1 MQKGTSLMRNNLLKY
16 TGAMLLLLACCL
28 TSCIK
33 EDYAVA
39 DKASV
44 TLTFTTRA
52 NGTTDSNLEA
62 GEGMKHL
69 RVLVVDQATSE
80 IRFNYEREFQANEIS
95 ATVTFGDLYA
105 GHTYDFYAIANEE
118 SFGGDFS
125 GTPDLKQLYATL
137 LSQEAGTL
145 INVSDG
151 KYLPAAAKRSL
162 TIAGNENQQLE
173 IEMQRVV
180 AKARVNF
187 INQTGAEQQITDIR
201 LVKVG
206 AANTYLFPTS
216 YDMNYT
222 PDDAGSVDLDLGNV
236 TVYAP
241 MNETASTALGYFY
254 ESKAPEGGYVLEAI
268 WNGKKKTFPLNDMET
283 EEGSDL
289 SQILRNAFIN
299 INIILKQNDWKL
311 EYEVLDWE
319 DAPEINIDFTDVLS
333 YMSEG
338 WTEGTYYGLGVAGN
352 ENTVWMNPNHAA
364 ELKFVINAPNGTL
377 WRAYLEGDVNA
388 FQFVTPTSGPAYT
401 DGKPVTQTIRIKV
414 TDPTSDERHEAVLRV
429 FADIAG
435 KTYELDLTDPDQ
447 TIQPGSTDEI
457 NRFTLLQSR

>member
-125 GTPDLKQLYATL
+125 GTPDLKQLYETL
-137 LSQEAGTL
+137 LNQEAGTL
-145 INVSDG
+145 IDASAG
-151 KYLPAAAKRSL
+151 KHLPAAAKRSL
-162 TIAGNENQQLE
+162 TITGNENQQLE

-201 LVKVG
+201 LVEVG
-206 AANTYLFPTS
+206 AANTYLFPRS
-216 YDMNYT
+216 YDMDYT
-222 PDDAGSVDLDLGNV
+222 PNDAGSVDLALGDV
-236 TVYAP
+236 TVSAS
-241 MNETASTALGYFY
+241 MDETASTALGYFY
-254 ESKAPEGGYVLEAI
+254 ESKAPEGGYVLEAT

-299 INIILKQNDWKL
+299 ITLTLKQNDWKL
-311 EYEVLDWE
+311 EYEVLEWE
-319 DAPEINIDFTDVLS
+319 DAPINIDFKDVLS

-338 WTEGTYYGLGVAGN
+338 WTEGTYYQLGVAGD
-352 ENTVWMNPNHAA
+352 ENTVWMNPIRTA
-364 ELKFVINAPNGTL
+364 ELKFVINAPSGTL

-388 FQFVTPTSGPAYT
+388 FRFVTPTSGPAYAE
-401 DGKPVTQTIRIKV
+401 GKPVTQTLQIEV
-414 TDPTSDERHEAVLRV
+414 TDPASDEHHEAVLRV

>member
-105 GHTYDFYAIANEE
+105 GHTYDFYAIANEK
-118 SFGGDFS
+118 SFDGDFS
-125 GTPDLKQLYATL
+125 GTPDLKQLYETL
-137 LSQEAGTL
+137 LRQEAGTL
-145 INVSDG
+145 IDASAG
-151 KYLPAAAKRSL
+151 KHLPAAAKRSL
-162 TIAGNENQQLE
+162 TITGNENQQLE

-206 AANTYLFPTS
+206 AANTYLFPKNYEMT
-216 YDMNYT
+216 YT
-222 PDDAGSVDLDLGNV
+222 PGDAGSVDLDLGDV
-236 TVYAP
+236 TVSAH
-241 MNETASTALGYFY
+241 MDETASTALGYFY
-254 ESKAPEGGYVLEAI
+254 ESKAPEDGYVLEAT
-268 WNGKKKTFPLNDMET
+268 WNGNKKTFSLNDMET

-311 EYEVLDWE
+311 EYEVLEWD
-319 DAPEINIDFTDVLS
+319 DAPEINIDFKDVLS

-338 WTEGTYYGLGVAGN
+338 WTDGTYYGLGVAGD
-352 ENTVWMNPNHAA
+352 ENTVWMNPNQAA
-364 ELKFVINAPNGTL
+364 ELKFVINAPSGTL

-401 DGKPVTQTIRIKV
+401 DGKPVTQTLRIKV
-414 TDPTSDERHEAVLRV
+414 TDPASDERHEAVLRV

-435 KTYELDLTDPDQ
+435 KTYELDLTDPNQ

>member
-118 SFGGDFS
+118 SFDGDFS
-125 GTPDLKQLYATL
+125 GTPDLKQLYETL
-137 LSQEAGTL
+137 LNQEAGTL
-145 INVSDG
+145 IDASAG
-151 KYLPAAAKRSL
+151 KHLPAAAKRSL
-162 TIAGNENQQLE
+162 KITGNENQQLE

-187 INQTGAEQQITDIR
+187 INQTGAEQQITGIR

-206 AANTYLFPTS
+206 AANTYLFPRS
-216 YDMNYT
+216 YDMDYT
-222 PDDAGSVDLDLGNV
+222 PNDAGSVDLALGDV
-236 TVYAP
+236 TVSAP
-241 MNETASTALGYFY
+241 MDKTASTALGYFY
-254 ESKAPEGGYVLEAI
+254 ESKAPEGGYVLEAT

-311 EYEVLDWE
+311 EYEVLEWE
-319 DAPEINIDFTDVLS
+319 DAPINIDFKDVLS

-338 WTEGTYYGLGVAGN
+338 WTEGTYYQLGVAGD
-352 ENTVWMNPNHAA
+352 ENTVWMNSTRTA

-388 FQFVTPTSGPAYT
+388 FRFVTPTSGPAYA
-401 DGKPVTQTIRIKV
+401 DGKPVTQTLQIEV
-414 TDPTSDERHEAVLRV
+414 TDPASDERHEAVLRV

-435 KTYELDLTDPDQ
+435 KTYELDLTDPDK

>member
-1 MQKGTSLMRNNLLKY
+1 MRNNLLKY

-52 NGTTDSNLEA
+52 NGTTDSSLEA

-80 IRFNYEREFQANEIS
+80 IRFNYEREFQENELS

-118 SFGGDFS
+118 SFDGDFS
-125 GTPDLKQLYATL
+125 GTPDLKQLYETL
-137 LSQEAGTL
+137 LNQKAGTL
-145 INVSDG
+145 INASDG
-151 KYLPAAAKRSL
+151 KHLPAAAMRSL
-162 TIAGNENQQLE
+162 KITGNGNQRLE

-187 INQTGAEQQITDIR
+187 INQTGTAQQITGIR

-206 AANTYLFPTS
+206 AANTSLFPTS

-222 PDDAGSVDLDLGNV
+222 PNDNGSVDLDLGDV
-236 TVYAP
+236 TVSAS
-241 MNETASTALGYFY
+241 MDETASTALGYFY
-254 ESKAPEGGYVLEAI
+254 ESTAPEGGYALQAT
-268 WNGKKKTFPLNDMET
+268 WNGEQKTFPLT
-283 EEGSDL
+283 EMGGGNGL

-299 INIILKQNDWKL
+299 ITLTLKQNDWKL
-311 EYEVLDWE
+311 EYEVLEWE
-319 DAPEINIDFTDVLS
+319 DAPINIDFKDVLS

-338 WTEGTYYGLGVAGN
+338 WTEETYYQLGVAGD
-352 ENTVWMNPNHAA
+352 ENTVWMNPIRTA
-364 ELKFVINAPNGTL
+364 ELKFVINAPSGTL

-388 FQFVTPTSGPAYT
+388 FRFVTPTSGPAYAE
-401 DGKPVTQTIRIKV
+401 GKPVTQTLQIEV
-414 TDPTSDERHEAVLRV
+414 TDPASDERHEAVLRV

-435 KTYELDLTDPDQ
+435 KTYELDLTDPNQ

>member
-1 MQKGTSLMRNNLLKY
+1 MRNNLLKY

-118 SFGGDFS
+118 SFDGDFS
-125 GTPDLKQLYATL
+125 GTPDLKQLYETL
-137 LSQEAGTL
+137 LNQEAGTL
-145 INVSDG
+145 IDASAG
-151 KYLPAAAKRSL
+151 KHLPAAAKRSL
-162 TIAGNENQQLE
+162 KITGNENQQLE

-201 LVKVG
+201 LVEVG
-206 AANTYLFPTS
+206 AANTYLFPRS
-216 YDMNYT
+216 YDMDYT
-222 PDDAGSVDLDLGNV
+222 PNDAGSVDLALGDV
-236 TVYAP
+236 TVSAS
-241 MNETASTALGYFY
+241 MDETASTALGYFY
-254 ESKAPEGGYVLEAI
+254 ESKAPEGGYVLEAT

-299 INIILKQNDWKL
+299 ITLTLKQNDWKL
-311 EYEVLDWE
+311 EYEVLEWE
-319 DAPEINIDFTDVLS
+319 DAPINIDFKDVLS

-338 WTEGTYYGLGVAGN
+338 WTEGTYYQLGVAGD
-352 ENTVWMNPNHAA
+352 ENTVWMNSTRTA

-388 FQFVTPTSGPAYT
+388 FRFVTPTSGPAYA
-401 DGKPVTQTIRIKV
+401 DGKPVTQTLQIEV
-414 TDPTSDERHEAVLRV
+414 TDPASDERHEAVLRV

-435 KTYELDLTDPDQ
+435 KTYELDLTDPDK

>member
-80 IRFNYEREFQANEIS
+80 IRFNYEREFQQNEIS

-125 GTPDLKQLYATL
+125 GTPDLEQLEATL
-137 LSQEAGTL
+137 LDEVPGTL
-145 INVSDG
+145 IDASAG
-151 KYLPAAAKRSL
+151 KHLPAAAKRSL

-187 INQTGAEQQITDIR
+187 INQTGAKQQITDIR

-206 AANTYLFPTS
+206 ATNTNLFPTS

-222 PDDAGSVDLDLGNV
+222 PNDAGSVDLALGDV
-236 TVYAP
+236 TVSAP
-241 MNETASTALGYFY
+241 MDATASTALGYFY
-254 ESKAPEGGYVLEAI
+254 ESVAPEGGYELQAT
-268 WNGKKKTFPLNDMET
+268 WNGEQKTFPLT
-283 EEGSDL
+283 EMGGGNGL

-299 INIILKQNDWKL
+299 ITLTLKQNDWKL
-311 EYEVLDWE
+311 EYEVIEWD
-319 DAPEINIDFTDVLS
+319 DAPINIDFKDVLS

-338 WTEGTYYGLGVAGN
+338 WTEETYYQLGVAGD
-352 ENTVWMNPNHAA
+352 ENTVWMNPIRTA
-364 ELKFVINAPNGTL
+364 ELKFVINAPSGTL

-388 FQFVTPTSGPAYT
+388 FRFVTPTSGPAYAE
-401 DGKPVTQTIRIKV
+401 GKPVTQTLQIEV
-414 TDPTSDERHEAVLRV
+414 TDPASDERHEAVLRV

-435 KTYELDLTDPDQ
+435 KTYELDLTDPRQ

>member
-125 GTPDLKQLYATL
+125 GTPDLEELEATL
-137 LSQEAGTL
+137 LRQEAGTL
-145 INVSDG
+145 IDASAG
-151 KYLPAAAKRSL
+151 KHLPAAAKRSL
-162 TIAGNENQQLE
+162 TITGNENQQLE

-201 LVKVG
+201 LVEVG
-206 AANTYLFPTS
+206 ATNTSLFPKNYEMT
-216 YDMNYT
+216 YT
-222 PDDAGSVDLDLGNV
+222 PGDAGSVDLDLGDV
-236 TVYAP
+236 TVSAP
-241 MNETASTALGYFY
+241 MDATASTALGYFY
-254 ESKAPEGGYVLEAI
+254 ESTAPEGGYVLEAT
-268 WNGKKKTFPLNDMET
+268 WNGKKKTFPLT
-283 EEGSDL
+283 EMGGGNGL

-299 INIILKQNDWKL
+299 ITLTLKQNDWKL
-311 EYEVLDWE
+311 EYEVIEWD
-319 DAPEINIDFTDVLS
+319 DAPINIDFKDVLS

-338 WTEGTYYGLGVAGN
+338 WTEGTYYQLGVAGD
-352 ENTVWMNPNHAA
+352 ENTVWMNPIRTA
-364 ELKFVINAPNGTL
+364 ELKFVINAPSGTL

-388 FQFVTPTSGPAYT
+388 FRFVTPTSGPAYAE
-401 DGKPVTQTIRIKV
+401 GKPVTQTLQIEV
-414 TDPTSDERHEAVLRV
+414 TDPASDERHEAVLRV

-435 KTYELDLTDPDQ
+435 KTYELDLTDPNQ

>member
-125 GTPDLKQLYATL
+125 GTPDLEELEATL
-137 LSQEAGTL
+137 LRQEAGKL
-145 INVSDG
+145 INASAG
-151 KYLPAAAKRSL
+151 KHLPAAAKRSL
-162 TIAGNENQQLE
+162 KITGNGNQQLE

-187 INQTGAEQQITDIR
+187 INQTGAVQQITGIR

-206 AANTYLFPTS
+206 AANTSLFPKNYEMT
-216 YDMNYT
+216 YT
-222 PDDAGSVDLDLGNV
+222 PGDAGSVDLDLGDV
-236 TVYAP
+236 TVSAS
-241 MNETASTALGYFY
+241 MDETASTALGYFY
-254 ESKAPEGGYVLEAI
+254 ESKAPEGGYVLEAT
-268 WNGKKKTFPLNDMET
+268 WNGNKKTFPLT
-283 EEGSDL
+283 EMGGGNGL

-299 INIILKQNDWKL
+299 ITLTLKQNDWKL
-311 EYEVLDWE
+311 EYEVLEWE
-319 DAPEINIDFTDVLS
+319 DAPINIDFKDVLS

-338 WTEGTYYGLGVAGN
+338 WTKGTYYQLVVAGD
-352 ENTVWMNPNHAA
+352 ENTVWMNPIRTA
-364 ELKFVINAPNGTL
+364 ELKFVINAPSGTL

-388 FQFVTPTSGPAYT
+388 FRFVTPTSGPAYAE
-401 DGKPVTQTIRIKV
+401 GKPVTQTLQIEV
-414 TDPTSDERHEAVLRV
+414 TDPASDERHEAVLRV

-435 KTYELDLTDPDQ
+435 KTYELDLTDPNQ

>member
-52 NGTTDSNLEA
+52 NGTTDSSLEA

-80 IRFNYEREFQANEIS
+80 IRFNYEREFQENELS

-118 SFGGDFS
+118 SFDGDFS
-125 GTPDLKQLYATL
+125 GTPDLKQLYETL
-137 LSQEAGTL
+137 LNQKAGTL
-145 INVSDG
+145 INASDG
-151 KYLPAAAKRSL
+151 KHLPAAAMRSL
-162 TIAGNENQQLE
+162 KITGNGNQRLE

-187 INQTGAEQQITDIR
+187 INQTGTAQQITGIR

-206 AANTYLFPTS
+206 AANTSLFPTS

-222 PDDAGSVDLDLGNV
+222 PNDNGSVDLDLGDV
-236 TVYAP
+236 TVSAS
-241 MNETASTALGYFY
+241 MDETASTALGYFY
-254 ESKAPEGGYVLEAI
+254 ESTAPEGGYALQAT
-268 WNGKKKTFPLNDMET
+268 WNGEQKTFPLT
-283 EEGSDL
+283 EMGGGNGL

-299 INIILKQNDWKL
+299 ITLTLKQNDWKL
-311 EYEVLDWE
+311 EYEVLEWE
-319 DAPEINIDFTDVLS
+319 DAPINIDFKDVLS

-338 WTEGTYYGLGVAGN
+338 WTEETYYQLGVAGD
-352 ENTVWMNPNHAA
+352 ENTVWMNPIRTA
-364 ELKFVINAPNGTL
+364 ELKFVINAPSGTL

-388 FQFVTPTSGPAYT
+388 FRFVTPTSGPAYAE
-401 DGKPVTQTIRIKV
+401 GKPVTQTLQIEV
-414 TDPTSDERHEAVLRV
+414 TDPASDERHEAVLRV

-435 KTYELDLTDPDQ
+435 KTYELDLTDPNQ

>member
-1 MQKGTSLMRNNLLKY
+1 MRNNLLKY

-80 IRFNYEREFQANEIS
+80 IRFNYEREFQVNEIS

-125 GTPDLKQLYATL
+125 GTPDLKQLYAAL
-137 LSQEAGTL
+137 LNQEAGTL

-162 TIAGNENQQLE
+162 KIEGNENQQLE

-206 AANTYLFPTS
+206 AANTSLFPKNYEMT
-216 YDMNYT
+216 YT
-222 PDDAGSVDLDLGNV
+222 PDDAGSVDLALGDV
-236 TVYAP
+236 TVSAP
-241 MNETASTALGYFY
+241 MDATASTALGYFY
-254 ESKAPEGGYVLEAI
+254 ESVAPEGGYVLEAT
-268 WNGKKKTFPLNDMET
+268 WNGKQKTFPLT
-283 EEGSDL
+283 EMDGGNGL
-289 SQILRNAFIN
+289 SRILRNAFIN
-299 INIILKQNDWKL
+299 ITLTLKQNDWKL
-311 EYEVLDWE
+311 EYEVLDWD
-319 DAPEINIDFTDVLS
+319 DAPINIDFQDVLS

-338 WTEGTYYGLGVAGN
+338 WTDGTYYRLGVAGD
-352 ENTVWMNPNHAA
+352 ENTVWMNPNQAA
-364 ELKFVINAPNGTL
+364 ELKFVINAPSGTL

-388 FQFVTPTSGPAYT
+388 FQFVTPTSGPAYA
-401 DGKPVTQTIRIKV
+401 DGKPVTQTLRIKV

>member
-125 GTPDLKQLYATL
+125 GTPDLKQLYETL
-137 LSQEAGTL
+137 LDEEPGML
-145 INVSDG
+145 INASAG
-151 KYLPAAAKRSL
+151 KHLPAAAKRSL
-162 TIAGNENQQLE
+162 KITGNENQQLE

-187 INQTGAEQQITDIR
+187 INQTGTEQQITDIR

-206 AANTYLFPTS
+206 AANTSLFPKNYEMT
-216 YDMNYT
+216 YT
-222 PDDAGSVDLDLGNV
+222 PGDAGSVDLDLGDV
-236 TVYAP
+236 TVSAS
-241 MNETASTALGYFY
+241 MDETASTALGYFY
-254 ESKAPEGGYVLEAI
+254 ESTAPEGGYALQAT
-268 WNGKKKTFPLNDMET
+268 WNGKPKTFPLT
-283 EEGSDL
+283 EMGGGNGL

-299 INIILKQNDWKL
+299 INITLKQNDWKL
-311 EYEVLDWE
+311 EYEVIEWD
-319 DAPEINIDFTDVLS
+319 DAPEINIDFKDVLS
-333 YMSEG
+333 YMSKG
-338 WTEGTYYGLGVAGN
+338 WTKGTYYQLGVAGD
-352 ENTVWMNPNHAA
+352 ENTVWMNPIRTA
-364 ELKFVINAPNGTL
+364 ELKFVINAPSGTL

-388 FQFVTPTSGPAYT
+388 FRFVTPTSGPAYA
-401 DGKPVTQTIRIKV
+401 DGKPVTQTLQIEV
-414 TDPTSDERHEAVLRV
+414 TDPASDERHEAVLRV

-435 KTYELDLTDPDQ
+435 KTYELDLTNPEQ

>member
-80 IRFNYEREFQANEIS
+80 IRFNYEREFQQNEIS

-125 GTPDLKQLYATL
+125 GTPDLEQLEATL
-137 LSQEAGTL
+137 LDEVPGTL
-145 INVSDG
+145 IDASAG
-151 KYLPAAAKRSL
+151 KHLPAAAKRSL

-222 PDDAGSVDLDLGNV
+222 PNDAGSVDLDLGDV
-236 TVYAP
+236 TVSAP
-241 MNETASTALGYFY
+241 MDETASTALGYFY
-254 ESKAPEGGYVLEAI
+254 ESTAPEGGYALQAT
-268 WNGKKKTFPLNDMET
+268 WNEEQKTFPLT
-283 EEGSDL
+283 EMGGGNGL

-299 INIILKQNDWKL
+299 ITLTLKQNDWKL
-311 EYEVLDWE
+311 EYEVLEWE

-333 YMSEG
+333 YMSKG
-338 WTEGTYYGLGVAGN
+338 WTEETYYQLGVAGD
-352 ENTVWMNPNHAA
+352 ENTVWMNPIRTA
-364 ELKFVINAPNGTL
+364 ELKFVINAPSGTL

-388 FQFVTPTSGPAYT
+388 FRFVTPTSGSAYAE
-401 DGKPVTQTIRIKV
+401 GKPVTQTLQIEV
-414 TDPTSDERHEAVLRV
+414 TDPASDERHEAVLRV

-435 KTYELDLTDPDQ
+435 KTYELDLTDPSK

>member
-80 IRFNYEREFQANEIS
+80 IRFNYEREFQQNEIS

-125 GTPDLKQLYATL
+125 GTPDLKQLYETL
-137 LSQEAGTL
+137 LDEEPRMLIDASAG
-145 INVSDG
+145 
-151 KYLPAAAKRSL
+151 KHLPAAAKRSL
-162 TIAGNENQQLE
+162 KITGNENQQLE

-206 AANTYLFPTS
+206 AANTYLFPRS
-216 YDMNYT
+216 YDMDYT
-222 PDDAGSVDLDLGNV
+222 PNDAGSVDLDLGDV
-236 TVYAP
+236 TVSAP
-241 MNETASTALGYFY
+241 TDETASTALGYFY
-254 ESKAPEGGYVLEAI
+254 ESKAPEGGYVLEAT
-268 WNGKKKTFPLNDMET
+268 WNDNKKTFPLT
-283 EEGSDL
+283 EMGGGNGL

-299 INIILKQNDWKL
+299 ITLTLKQNDWKL
-311 EYEVLDWE
+311 EYEVLDWD
-319 DAPEINIDFTDVLS
+319 DASEINIDFKDVLS

-338 WTEGTYYGLGVAGN
+338 WTKGTYYQLGVAGDK
-352 ENTVWMNPNHAA
+352 NTVWMNSTRTA

-388 FQFVTPTSGPAYT
+388 FRFVTPTSGPAYA
-401 DGKPVTQTIRIKV
+401 DGKPVTQTLQIEV
-414 TDPTSDERHEAVLRV
+414 TDPASDERHEAVLRV

-435 KTYELDLTDPDQ
+435 KTYELDLTDPGK

>member
-80 IRFNYEREFQANEIS
+80 IRFNYEREFQENEIS

-125 GTPDLKQLYATL
+125 GTPDLKQLYETL
-137 LSQEAGTL
+137 LDEELGTL
-145 INVSDG
+145 IDASAG
-151 KYLPAAAKRSL
+151 KHLPAAAKRSL
-162 TIAGNENQQLE
+162 KITGNKNQQLE

-187 INQTGAEQQITDIR
+187 INQTGAVQQITDIR

-206 AANTYLFPTS
+206 ATNTNLFPTS

-222 PDDAGSVDLDLGNV
+222 PNDAGSVDLDLGDV
-236 TVYAP
+236 TVSAP
-241 MNETASTALGYFY
+241 MDATASTALGYFY
-254 ESKAPEGGYVLEAI
+254 ESVAPEGGYALQAT
-268 WNGKKKTFPLNDMET
+268 WNGKPKTFPLT
-283 EEGSDL
+283 EMGGGNGL

-299 INIILKQNDWKL
+299 ITLTLKQNDWKL
-311 EYEVLDWE
+311 EYEVIEWD
-319 DAPEINIDFTDVLS
+319 DAPEINIDFKDVLS
-333 YMSEG
+333 YMSKG
-338 WTEGTYYGLGVAGN
+338 WTEGTYYQLGVAGD
-352 ENTVWMNPNHAA
+352 ENTVWMNPNHDA

-388 FQFVTPTSGPAYT
+388 FRFVTPTSGPAYAE
-401 DGKPVTQTIRIKV
+401 GKPVTQTLQIEV
-414 TDPTSDERHEAVLRV
+414 TDPASDEHHEAVLRV

-435 KTYELDLTDPDQ
+435 KTYELDLTDPNQ

>member
-1 MQKGTSLMRNNLLKY
+1 MRNNLLKY
-16 TGAMLLLLACCL
+16 IGAMLLLLACCL

-118 SFGGDFS
+118 SFDGDFS
-125 GTPDLKQLYATL
+125 GTPDLKQLYETL
-137 LSQEAGTL
+137 LNQEAGTL
-145 INVSDG
+145 IDASAG
-151 KYLPAAAKRSL
+151 KHLPAAAKRSL
-162 TIAGNENQQLE
+162 KITGNENQQLE

-201 LVKVG
+201 LVEVG
-206 AANTYLFPTS
+206 AANTYLFPRS
-216 YDMNYT
+216 YDMDYT
-222 PDDAGSVDLDLGNV
+222 PNDAGSVDLALGDV
-236 TVYAP
+236 TVSAS
-241 MNETASTALGYFY
+241 MDETASTALGYFY
-254 ESKAPEGGYVLEAI
+254 ESKAPEGGYVLEAT

-299 INIILKQNDWKL
+299 ITLTLKQNDWKL
-311 EYEVLDWE
+311 EYEVLEWE
-319 DAPEINIDFTDVLS
+319 DAPINIDFKDVLS

-338 WTEGTYYGLGVAGN
+338 WTEGTYYQLGVAGD
-352 ENTVWMNPNHAA
+352 ENTVWMNSTRTA

-388 FQFVTPTSGPAYT
+388 FRFVTPTSGPAYA
-401 DGKPVTQTIRIKV
+401 DGKPVTQTLQIEV
-414 TDPTSDERHEAVLRV
+414 TDPASDERHDAVLRV

-435 KTYELDLTDPDQ
+435 KTYELDLTDPDK

>member
-80 IRFNYEREFQANEIS
+80 IRFNYEREFQQNEIS

-125 GTPDLKQLYATL
+125 GTPDLEQLEATL
-137 LSQEAGTL
+137 LDEVPGTL
-145 INVSDG
+145 IDASTG
-151 KYLPAAAKRSL
+151 KHLPAAAKRSL
-162 TIAGNENQQLE
+162 LITGNENQQLV

-187 INQTGAEQQITDIR
+187 INQTGAEQQITGIR

-206 AANTYLFPTS
+206 AENTSLFPKNYEMT
-216 YDMNYT
+216 YT
-222 PDDAGSVDLDLGNV
+222 PNDAGSVDLALDDV
-236 TVYAP
+236 TVSAP
-241 MNETASTALGYFY
+241 MDATASTALGYFY
-254 ESKAPEGGYVLEAI
+254 ESTAPEGGYALQAT
-268 WNGKKKTFPLNDMET
+268 WNGKQKTFPLT
-283 EEGSDL
+283 EMGGGNGL

-299 INIILKQNDWKL
+299 ITLTLKQNDWKL
-311 EYEVLDWE
+311 EYEVLDWD
-319 DAPEINIDFTDVLS
+319 DAPEINIDFKDVLS

-338 WTEGTYYGLGVAGN
+338 WTEGTYYQLGVAGN
-352 ENTVWMNPNHAA
+352 ENTVWMNPNRTA
-364 ELKFVINAPNGTL
+364 ELKFVINAPSGTL

-388 FQFVTPTSGPAYT
+388 FRFVTPTSGPAYAE
-401 DGKPVTQTIRIKV
+401 GKPVTQIIQIEV
-414 TDPTSDERHEAVLRV
+414 TDPASDERHEAVLRV

-435 KTYELDLTDPDQ
+435 KTYELDLTDPDL

>member
-1 MQKGTSLMRNNLLKY
+1 MRNNLLKY

-80 IRFNYEREFQANEIS
+80 IRFNYEREFQENEIS

-125 GTPDLKQLYATL
+125 GTPDLEELEATL
-137 LSQEAGTL
+137 LDKVPGTL
-145 INVSDG
+145 IDETAG
-151 KYLPAAAKRSL
+151 RHLPAAAKCSL
-162 TIAGNENQQLE
+162 KIEGNKNQQLV

-187 INQTGAEQQITDIR
+187 INQTGAVQQITGIR

-206 AANTYLFPTS
+206 AANTSLFPKNYEMT
-216 YDMNYT
+216 YT
-222 PDDAGSVDLDLGNV
+222 PGDAGSVDLDLGDV
-236 TVYAP
+236 TVSAL
-241 MNETASTALGYFY
+241 MDATASTALGYFY
-254 ESKAPEGGYVLEAI
+254 ESTAPEGGYVLEAT
-268 WNGKKKTFPLNDMET
+268 WNDKKKIFPLNDMET

-311 EYEVLDWE
+311 EYKVLDWE
-319 DAPEINIDFTDVLS
+319 DAPINIDFKDVLS

-338 WTEGTYYGLGVAGN
+338 WTKETYYQLGVAGDV
-352 ENTVWMNPNHAA
+352 NTVWMNPIRTA
-364 ELKFVINAPNGTL
+364 ELKFVINAPSGTL

-388 FQFVTPTSGPAYT
+388 FRFVTPTSGPAYAE
-401 DGKPVTQTIRIKV
+401 GKPVTQTLQIEV
-414 TDPTSDERHEAVLRV
+414 TDPASDERHEAVLRV

-435 KTYELDLTDPDQ
+435 KTYELDLTDPRQ

>member
-80 IRFNYEREFQANEIS
+80 IRFNYEREFQANKIS

-125 GTPDLKQLYATL
+125 GTPDLEQLEATL
-137 LSQEAGTL
+137 LDEVPGTL
-145 INVSDG
+145 IDASAG
-151 KYLPAAAKRSL
+151 KHLPAAAKRSL
-162 TIAGNENQQLE
+162 TITGNENQQLE

-187 INQTGAEQQITDIR
+187 INQTGTEQQITDIR
-201 LVKVG
+201 LVEVG
-206 AANTYLFPTS
+206 AANTSLFPKNYEMT
-216 YDMNYT
+216 YT
-222 PDDAGSVDLDLGNV
+222 PGDAGSVDLDLGDV
-236 TVYAP
+236 TVSAS
-241 MNETASTALGYFY
+241 MDETASTALGYFY
-254 ESKAPEGGYVLEAI
+254 ESKAPEGGYALQAT
-268 WNGKKKTFPLNDMET
+268 WNGKPKTFPLT
-283 EEGSDL
+283 EMGGGNGL

-299 INIILKQNDWKL
+299 ITLTLKQNDWKL

-319 DAPEINIDFTDVLS
+319 DAPINIDFKDVLS

-338 WTEGTYYGLGVAGN
+338 WTKGTYYQLGVAGD
-352 ENTVWMNPNHAA
+352 ENTVWMNPNHDA

-388 FQFVTPTSGPAYT
+388 FRFVTPTSGPAYAE
-401 DGKPVTQTIRIKV
+401 GKPVTQTLQIEV
-414 TDPTSDERHEAVLRV
+414 TDPASDERHEAVLRV

-435 KTYELDLTDPDQ
+435 KTYELDLTDPKK
-447 TIQPGSTDEI
+447 TIQPGSADEI

>member
-118 SFGGDFS
+118 SFDGDFS
-125 GTPDLKQLYATL
+125 GTPDLKQLYETL
-137 LSQEAGTL
+137 LNQEAGTL
-145 INVSDG
+145 IDASAG
-151 KYLPAAAKRSL
+151 KHLPAAAKRSL
-162 TIAGNENQQLE
+162 KITGNENQQLE

-187 INQTGAEQQITDIR
+187 INQTGAEQQITGIR

-206 AANTYLFPTS
+206 AANTYLFPRS
-216 YDMNYT
+216 YDMDYT
-222 PDDAGSVDLDLGNV
+222 PNDAGSVDLALGDV
-236 TVYAP
+236 TVSAS
-241 MNETASTALGYFY
+241 MDETASTALGYFY
-254 ESKAPEGGYVLEAI
+254 ESKAPEGGYVLEAT

-299 INIILKQNDWKL
+299 ITLTLKQNDWKL
-311 EYEVLDWE
+311 EYEVLEWE
-319 DAPEINIDFTDVLS
+319 DAPINIDFKDVLS

-338 WTEGTYYGLGVAGN
+338 WTEGTYYQLGVAGD
-352 ENTVWMNPNHAA
+352 ENTVWMNSTRTA

-388 FQFVTPTSGPAYT
+388 FRFVTPTSGPAYA
-401 DGKPVTQTIRIKV
+401 DGKPVTQTLQIEV
-414 TDPTSDERHEAVLRV
+414 TDPASDERHEAVLRV

-435 KTYELDLTDPDQ
+435 KTYELDLTDPDK

>member
-52 NGTTDSNLEA
+52 NGTTDSNLVEA

-80 IRFNYEREFQANEIS
+80 IRFNYEREFQENEIS

-118 SFGGDFS
+118 SFDGDFS
-125 GTPDLKQLYATL
+125 GTPDLKQLYETL
-137 LSQEAGTL
+137 LNQGAGTL
-145 INVSDG
+145 IDASAG
-151 KYLPAAAKRSL
+151 KHLPAAAKRSL
-162 TIAGNENQQLE
+162 KITGNGNQQLE

-187 INQTGAEQQITDIR
+187 INQTGTEQQITDIR
-201 LVKVG
+201 LVEVG
-206 AANTYLFPTS
+206 AANTSLFPKNYEMT
-216 YDMNYT
+216 YT
-222 PDDAGSVDLDLGNV
+222 PGDAGSVDLDLGDV
-236 TVYAP
+236 TVSAL
-241 MNETASTALGYFY
+241 MDETASTALGYFY
-254 ESKAPEGGYVLEAI
+254 ESTAPESGYALQAT
-268 WNGKKKTFPLNDMET
+268 WNGKPKTFPLT
-283 EEGSDL
+283 EMGGGNGL

-299 INIILKQNDWKL
+299 ITLTLKQNDWKL

-319 DAPEINIDFTDVLS
+319 DAPINIDFKDMLS

-338 WTEGTYYGLGVAGN
+338 WTEGTYYRLGVAGD
-352 ENTVWMNPNHAA
+352 ENTVWMNPNHDA

-401 DGKPVTQTIRIKV
+401 DGKPVTQTLQIKV

-435 KTYELDLTDPDQ
+435 KTYELDLTDPKK

>member
-118 SFGGDFS
+118 SFDGDFS
-125 GTPDLKQLYATL
+125 GTPDLKQLYETL
-137 LSQEAGTL
+137 LNQEAGTL
-145 INVSDG
+145 IDASAG
-151 KYLPAAAKRSL
+151 KHLPAAAKRSL
-162 TIAGNENQQLE
+162 TITGNENQQLE

-201 LVKVG
+201 LVEVG
-206 AANTYLFPTS
+206 AANTYLFPRS
-216 YDMNYT
+216 YDMDYT
-222 PDDAGSVDLDLGNV
+222 PNDAGSVDLALGDV
-236 TVYAP
+236 TVSAS
-241 MNETASTALGYFY
+241 MDETASTALGYFY
-254 ESKAPEGGYVLEAI
+254 ESKAPEGGYVLEAT

-299 INIILKQNDWKL
+299 ITLTLKQNDWKL
-311 EYEVLDWE
+311 EYEVLEWE
-319 DAPEINIDFTDVLS
+319 DAPINIDFKDVLS

-338 WTEGTYYGLGVAGN
+338 WTEGTYYQLGVAGD
-352 ENTVWMNPNHAA
+352 ENTVWMNSTRTA

-388 FQFVTPTSGPAYT
+388 FRFVTPTSGPAYA
-401 DGKPVTQTIRIKV
+401 DGKPVTQTLQIEV
-414 TDPTSDERHEAVLRV
+414 TDPASDERHEAVLRV

>member
-80 IRFNYEREFQANEIS
+80 IRFNYEREFQADEIS

-125 GTPDLKQLYATL
+125 GTPDLKQLYKTL
-137 LSQEAGTL
+137 LNQEAGTL

-151 KYLPAAAKRSL
+151 KHLPAAAKCSL
-162 TIAGNENQQLE
+162 KITGNGNQQLE

-187 INQTGAEQQITDIR
+187 INQTGTAQQITGIR

-222 PDDAGSVDLDLGNV
+222 PNDNGSVDLALGDV
-236 TVYAP
+236 TVSAP
-241 MNETASTALGYFY
+241 MDATASTALGYFY
-254 ESKAPEGGYVLEAI
+254 ESTAPEGGYALQAT
-268 WNGKKKTFPLNDMET
+268 WNGEPKTFPLT
-283 EEGSDL
+283 EMGGGNGL

-299 INIILKQNDWKL
+299 ITLTLKQNDWKL
-311 EYEVLDWE
+311 EYEVLEWE
-319 DAPEINIDFTDVLS
+319 DISEINIDFTDVLS
-333 YMSEG
+333 YTSYG
-338 WTEGTYYGLGVAGN
+338 WQRDTYLDLLPN
-352 ENTVWMNPNHAA
+352 NTVWMNPDEEAVLSFA
-364 ELKFVINAPNGTL
+364 IEAPSGTL
-377 WRAYLEGDVNA
+377 WRAALEGDVNA
-388 FQFVTPTSGPAYT
+388 FQFVGASSGSAYT
-401 DGKPVTQTIRIKV
+401 EDSNTPVTQSIRVKV
-414 TDPTSDERHEAVLRV
+414 TDPESNERHEVTLRV
-429 FADIAG
+429 YADIGG
-435 KTYELDLTDPDQ
+435 KTYELDLTDPDTQ
-447 TIQPGSTDEI
+447 KEPGGVI

>member
-1 MQKGTSLMRNNLLKY
+1 MRNNLLKY

-52 NGTTDSNLEA
+52 NGTTDSNLET

-125 GTPDLKQLYATL
+125 GTPDLEELEATL
-137 LSQEAGTL
+137 LDEVPGTL
-145 INVSDG
+145 IDETAG
-151 KYLPAAAKRSL
+151 RHLPAAAKCSL
-162 TIAGNENQQLE
+162 KIEGNKNQQLV

-187 INQTGAEQQITDIR
+187 INQTGAEQQITGIR

-222 PDDAGSVDLDLGNV
+222 PNDNGSVDLALGDV
-236 TVYAP
+236 TVSAP
-241 MNETASTALGYFY
+241 MDATASTALGYFY
-254 ESKAPEGGYVLEAI
+254 ESTAPEGGYALQAT
-268 WNGKKKTFPLNDMET
+268 WNGKQKTFPLT
-283 EEGSDL
+283 EMGGGNGL

-299 INIILKQNDWKL
+299 ITLTLKQNDWKL

-319 DAPEINIDFTDVLS
+319 DAPINIDFKDVLS

-338 WTEGTYYGLGVAGN
+338 WTKETYYQLGVAGD
-352 ENTVWMNPNHAA
+352 ENTVWMNPIRTA
-364 ELKFVINAPNGTL
+364 ELKFVINAPSGTL

-388 FQFVTPTSGPAYT
+388 FRFVTPTSGPAYAE
-401 DGKPVTQTIRIKV
+401 GKPVTQTLQIEV
-414 TDPTSDERHEAVLRV
+414 TDPASDERHEAVLRV

-435 KTYELDLTDPDQ
+435 KTYELDLTDPGK

>member
-1 MQKGTSLMRNNLLKY
+1 MRNNLLKY

-80 IRFNYEREFQANEIS
+80 IRFNYEREFQADEIS

-125 GTPDLKQLYATL
+125 GTPDLEQLYATL
-137 LSQEAGTL
+137 LNQEAGTL
-145 INVSDG
+145 INVSDE
-151 KYLPAAAKRSL
+151 KYLPAAAKCSL
-162 TIAGNENQQLE
+162 TIAEKENQQLV

-180 AKARVNF
+180 AKAKVNF
-187 INQTGAEQQITDIR
+187 INQTGAGQQITDIR
-201 LVKVG
+201 LVNVG
-206 AANTYLFPTS
+206 AENTNLFPTS

-222 PDDAGSVDLDLGNV
+222 PNDAGSVDLALGDV
-236 TVYAP
+236 TVPAP
-241 MNETASTALGYFY
+241 MDETASTALGYFY
-254 ESKAPEGGYVLEAI
+254 ESKAPEGGYVLEAT
-268 WNGKKKTFPLNDMET
+268 WNGEPKTFPLT
-283 EEGSDL
+283 EMGGGNGL

-299 INIILKQNDWKL
+299 ITLTLKQNDWKL
-311 EYEVLDWE
+311 EYEVLEWKDI
-319 DAPEINIDFTDVLS
+319 PEINIDFTDVLS
-333 YMSEG
+333 YTSYG
-338 WTEGTYYGLGVAGN
+338 WQRDTYLDLLPN
-352 ENTVWMNPNHAA
+352 NNTVWMNPDKEAVLSFA
-364 ELKFVINAPNGTL
+364 IEAPSGTL
-377 WRAYLEGDVNA
+377 WRAALEGDVNA
-388 FQFVTPTSGPAYT
+388 FQFVGASSGSAYT
-401 DGKPVTQTIRIKV
+401 EDSNTPVTQSIRVKV
-414 TDPTSDERHEAVLRV
+414 TDPESNERHEVTLRV
-429 FADIAG
+429 YADIGG
-435 KTYELDLTDPDQ
+435 KTYELDLTDPNTQ
-447 TIQPGSTDEI
+447 KEPGGVI

>member
-118 SFGGDFS
+118 SFDGDFS
-125 GTPDLKQLYATL
+125 GTPDLKQLYETL
-137 LSQEAGTL
+137 LNQEAGTL
-145 INVSDG
+145 IDASAG
-151 KYLPAAAKRSL
+151 KHLPAAAKRSL
-162 TIAGNENQQLE
+162 KITGNENQQLE

-187 INQTGAEQQITDIR
+187 INQTGAEQQITGIR

-222 PDDAGSVDLDLGNV
+222 PNDAGSVDLALGDV
-236 TVYAP
+236 TVSAP
-241 MNETASTALGYFY
+241 MDATASTALGYFY
-254 ESKAPEGGYVLEAI
+254 ESVAPEGGYALQAT
-268 WNGKKKTFPLNDMET
+268 WNGKQKTFPLT
-283 EEGSDL
+283 EMGGGNGL

-299 INIILKQNDWKL
+299 ITLTLKQNDWKL
-311 EYEVLDWE
+311 EYEVLEWE
-319 DAPEINIDFTDVLS
+319 DAPINIDFKDVLS

-338 WTEGTYYGLGVAGN
+338 WTEGTYYQLGVAGD
-352 ENTVWMNPNHAA
+352 ENTVWMNSTRTA

-388 FQFVTPTSGPAYT
+388 FRFVTPTSGPAYA
-401 DGKPVTQTIRIKV
+401 DGKPVTQTLQIEV
-414 TDPTSDERHEAVLRV
+414 TDPASDERHEAVLRV

-435 KTYELDLTDPDQ
+435 KTYELDLTDPDK

>member
-80 IRFNYEREFQANEIS
+80 IRFNYEREFQTNEIS

-125 GTPDLKQLYATL
+125 GTPDLKQLYETL
-137 LSQEAGTL
+137 LNQEAGTL
-145 INVSDG
+145 IDASAG
-151 KYLPAAAKRSL
+151 KHLPAAAKRSL
-162 TIAGNENQQLE
+162 TITGNENQQLE

-201 LVKVG
+201 LVEVG
-206 AANTYLFPTS
+206 AANTYLFPRS
-216 YDMNYT
+216 YDMDYT
-222 PDDAGSVDLDLGNV
+222 PNDAGSVDLALGDV
-236 TVYAP
+236 TVSAS
-241 MNETASTALGYFY
+241 MDETASTALGYFY
-254 ESKAPEGGYVLEAI
+254 ESKAPEGGYVLEAT

-299 INIILKQNDWKL
+299 ITLTLKQNDWKL
-311 EYEVLDWE
+311 EYEVLEWE
-319 DAPEINIDFTDVLS
+319 DAPINIDFKDVLS

-338 WTEGTYYGLGVAGN
+338 WTEGTYYQLGVAGD
-352 ENTVWMNPNHAA
+352 ENTVWMNPIRTA
-364 ELKFVINAPNGTL
+364 ELKFVINAPSGTL

-388 FQFVTPTSGPAYT
+388 FRFVTPTSGPAYAE
-401 DGKPVTQTIRIKV
+401 GKPVTQTLQIEV
-414 TDPTSDERHEAVLRV
+414 TDPASDEHHEAVLRV

>member
-52 NGTTDSNLEA
+52 NGTTDSNLET

-125 GTPDLKQLYATL
+125 GTPDLEELEATL
-137 LSQEAGTL
+137 LDEVPGTL
-145 INVSDG
+145 IDETAG
-151 KYLPAAAKRSL
+151 RHLPAAAKCSL
-162 TIAGNENQQLE
+162 KIEGNKNQQLV

-187 INQTGAEQQITDIR
+187 INQTGAEQQITGIR

-222 PDDAGSVDLDLGNV
+222 PNDNGSVDLALGDV
-236 TVYAP
+236 TVSAP
-241 MNETASTALGYFY
+241 MDATASTALGYFY
-254 ESKAPEGGYVLEAI
+254 ESTAPEGGYALQAT
-268 WNGKKKTFPLNDMET
+268 WNGKQKTFPLT
-283 EEGSDL
+283 EMGGGNGL

-299 INIILKQNDWKL
+299 ITLTLKQNDWKL

-319 DAPEINIDFTDVLS
+319 DAPINIDFKDVLS

-338 WTEGTYYGLGVAGN
+338 WTKETYYQLGVAGD
-352 ENTVWMNPNHAA
+352 ENTVWMNPIRTA
-364 ELKFVINAPNGTL
+364 ELKFVINAPSGTL

-388 FQFVTPTSGPAYT
+388 FRFVTPTSGPAYAE
-401 DGKPVTQTIRIKV
+401 GKPVTQTLQIEV
-414 TDPTSDERHEAVLRV
+414 TDPASDERHEAVLRV

-435 KTYELDLTDPDQ
+435 KTYELDLTDPGK

>member
-1 MQKGTSLMRNNLLKY
+1 MRNNLLKY

-69 RVLVVDQATSE
+69 RVLVVDLATSE

-125 GTPDLKQLYATL
+125 GTPDLKQLYETL
-137 LSQEAGTL
+137 LDEKPGMLIDASAG
-145 INVSDG
+145 
-151 KYLPAAAKRSL
+151 KHLPAAAKRSL
-162 TIAGNENQQLE
+162 TITGNENQQLE

-206 AANTYLFPTS
+206 AANTSLFPKNYEMT
-216 YDMNYT
+216 YT
-222 PDDAGSVDLDLGNV
+222 PGDAGSVDLDLGDV
-236 TVYAP
+236 TVSAP
-241 MNETASTALGYFY
+241 MDETASTALGYFY
-254 ESKAPEGGYVLEAI
+254 ESKAPEGGYVLEAT
-268 WNGKKKTFPLNDMET
+268 WNGNKKTFPLT
-283 EEGSDL
+283 EMGGGNGL

-299 INIILKQNDWKL
+299 ITLTLKQNDWKL
-311 EYEVLDWE
+311 EYEVLEWE
-319 DAPEINIDFTDVLS
+319 DAPINIDFKDVLS

-338 WTEGTYYGLGVAGN
+338 WTEGTYYQLGVAGDK
-352 ENTVWMNPNHAA
+352 NTVWMNPNHDA

-388 FQFVTPTSGPAYT
+388 FRFVTPTSGPAYAE
-401 DGKPVTQTIRIKV
+401 GKPVTQTLQIEV
-414 TDPTSDERHEAVLRV
+414 TDPASDERHEAVLRV

-435 KTYELDLTDPDQ
+435 KTYELDLTNPDQ

>member
-1 MQKGTSLMRNNLLKY
+1 MRNNLLKC

-125 GTPDLKQLYATL
+125 GTPDLKQLYETL
-137 LSQEAGTL
+137 LNQEAGTL
-145 INVSDG
+145 IDASAG
-151 KYLPAAAKRSL
+151 KHLPAAAKRSL
-162 TIAGNENQQLE
+162 KITGNENQQLE

-201 LVKVG
+201 LVEVG
-206 AANTYLFPTS
+206 AANTYLFPRS
-216 YDMNYT
+216 YDMDYT
-222 PDDAGSVDLDLGNV
+222 PNDAGSVDLALGDV
-236 TVYAP
+236 TVSAS
-241 MNETASTALGYFY
+241 MDETASTALGYFY
-254 ESKAPEGGYVLEAI
+254 ESKAPEGGYVLEAT
-268 WNGKKKTFPLNDMET
+268 WNGKKKTFLLNDMET

-299 INIILKQNDWKL
+299 ITLTLKQNDWKL
-311 EYEVLDWE
+311 EYEVLEWE
-319 DAPEINIDFTDVLS
+319 DAPINIDFKDVLS

-338 WTEGTYYGLGVAGN
+338 WTEGTYYQLGVAGD
-352 ENTVWMNPNHAA
+352 ENTVWMNSTRTA

-388 FQFVTPTSGPAYT
+388 FRFVTPTSGPAYA
-401 DGKPVTQTIRIKV
+401 DGKPVTQTLQIEV
-414 TDPTSDERHEAVLRV
+414 TDPASDERHEAVLRV

-435 KTYELDLTDPDQ
+435 KTYELDLTDPDK

>member
-118 SFGGDFS
+118 SFDGDFS
-125 GTPDLKQLYATL
+125 GTPDLKQLYETL
-137 LSQEAGTL
+137 LNQEAGTL
-145 INVSDG
+145 IDASAG
-151 KYLPAAAKRSL
+151 KHLPAAAKRSL
-162 TIAGNENQQLE
+162 KITGNENQQLE

-201 LVKVG
+201 LVEVG
-206 AANTYLFPTS
+206 AANTYLFPRS
-216 YDMNYT
+216 YDMDYT
-222 PDDAGSVDLDLGNV
+222 PNDAGSVDLALGDV
-236 TVYAP
+236 TVSAS
-241 MNETASTALGYFY
+241 MDETASTALGYFY
-254 ESKAPEGGYVLEAI
+254 ESKAPEGGYVLEAT

-299 INIILKQNDWKL
+299 ITLTLKQNDWKL
-311 EYEVLDWE
+311 EYEVLEWE
-319 DAPEINIDFTDVLS
+319 DAPINIDFKDVLS

-338 WTEGTYYGLGVAGN
+338 WTEGTYYQLGVAGD
-352 ENTVWMNPNHAA
+352 ENTVWMNSTRTA

-388 FQFVTPTSGPAYT
+388 FRFVTPTSGPAYA
-401 DGKPVTQTIRIKV
+401 DGKPVTQTLQIEV
-414 TDPTSDERHEAVLRV
+414 TDPASDERHEAVLRV

-435 KTYELDLTDPDQ
+435 KTYELDLTDPDK

>member
-1 MQKGTSLMRNNLLKY
+1 MRNNLLKY

-80 IRFNYEREFQANEIS
+80 IRFNYEREFQENEIS

-125 GTPDLKQLYATL
+125 GTPDLKQLYETL
-137 LSQEAGTL
+137 LNQEAGTL
-145 INVSDG
+145 IGASTG
-151 KYLPAAAKRSL
+151 KHLPAAAKRSL
-162 TIAGNENQQLE
+162 TITGNENQQLE

-187 INQTGAEQQITDIR
+187 INQTGAEQQITGIR

-222 PDDAGSVDLDLGNV
+222 PNDNGSVDLALGDV
-236 TVYAP
+236 TVSAP
-241 MNETASTALGYFY
+241 MDATASTALGYFY
-254 ESKAPEGGYVLEAI
+254 ESTAPEGGYALQAT
-268 WNGKKKTFPLNDMET
+268 WNGKPKTFPLT
-283 EEGSDL
+283 EMGGGNGL

-299 INIILKQNDWKL
+299 ITLTLKQNDWKL
-311 EYEVLDWE
+311 EYEVIEWD
-319 DAPEINIDFTDVLS
+319 DAPEINIDFKDVLS

-338 WTEGTYYGLGVAGN
+338 WTEGTYYQLGVAGD
-352 ENTVWMNPNHAA
+352 ENTVWMNPIRTA
-364 ELKFVINAPNGTL
+364 ELKFVINAPSGTL

-388 FQFVTPTSGPAYT
+388 FRFVTPTSGPAYAE
-401 DGKPVTQTIRIKV
+401 GKPVTQTLQIEV
-414 TDPTSDERHEAVLRV
+414 TDPASDERHEAVLRV

>member
-1 MQKGTSLMRNNLLKY
+1 MRNNLLKY

-118 SFGGDFS
+118 SFDGDFS
-125 GTPDLKQLYATL
+125 GTPDLKQLYETL
-137 LSQEAGTL
+137 LNQEAGTL
-145 INVSDG
+145 IDASAG
-151 KYLPAAAKRSL
+151 KHLPAAAKRSL
-162 TIAGNENQQLE
+162 KITGNENQQLE

-201 LVKVG
+201 LVEVG
-206 AANTYLFPTS
+206 AANTYLFPRS
-216 YDMNYT
+216 YDMDYT
-222 PDDAGSVDLDLGNV
+222 PNDAGSVDLALGDV
-236 TVYAP
+236 TVSAS
-241 MNETASTALGYFY
+241 MDETASTALGYFY
-254 ESKAPEGGYVLEAI
+254 ESKAPEGGYVLEAT

-299 INIILKQNDWKL
+299 ITLTLKQNDWKL
-311 EYEVLDWE
+311 EYEVLEWE
-319 DAPEINIDFTDVLS
+319 DAPINIDFKDVLS

-338 WTEGTYYGLGVAGN
+338 WTEGTYYQLGVAGD
-352 ENTVWMNPNHAA
+352 ENTVWMNPIRTA
-364 ELKFVINAPNGTL
+364 ELKFVINAPSGTL

-388 FQFVTPTSGPAYT
+388 FRFVTPTSGPAYA
-401 DGKPVTQTIRIKV
+401 DGKPVTQTLQIEV
-414 TDPTSDERHEAVLRV
+414 TDPASDERHEAVLRV

-435 KTYELDLTDPDQ
+435 KTYELDLTDPDK

>member
-52 NGTTDSNLEA
+52 NGTKDSNLEA

-80 IRFNYEREFQANEIS
+80 IRFNYEREFQENEIS

-125 GTPDLKQLYATL
+125 GTPDLKQLYETL
-137 LSQEAGTL
+137 LDEVPGTL
-145 INVSDG
+145 IDETAG
-151 KYLPAAAKRSL
+151 RYLPAAAKCSL
-162 TIAGNENQQLE
+162 KIEGNKNQQLE

-187 INQTGAEQQITDIR
+187 INQTGAKQQITGIR

-222 PDDAGSVDLDLGNV
+222 PNDNGSVDLALGDV
-236 TVYAP
+236 TVSAP

-254 ESKAPEGGYVLEAI
+254 ESVAPEGGYVLEAT
-268 WNGKKKTFPLNDMET
+268 WNGKQKTFPLNDMET
-283 EEGSDL
+283 EEGIHL
-289 SQILRNAFIN
+289 
-299 INIILKQNDWKL
+299 L
-311 EYEVLDWE
+311 EVKAE
-319 DAPEINIDFTDVLS
+319 DAAGNQSYARAVFTIDHTPPEIHLGELEDGGVYKERVLLSLWVDGEGERLKSLAINGERQKLSADSRIFQYEITEPGMYVVDVRADDLTGNES
-333 YMSEG
+333 AERISFEVRERKGLAAKIFRPVSGALLGKDEG
-338 WTEGTYYGLGVAGN
+338 GEEREGTLA
-352 ENTVWMNPNHAA
+352 PALLAA
-364 ELKFVINAPNGTL
+364 VGCA
-377 WRAYLEGDVNA
+377 
-388 FQFVTPTSGPAYT
+388 
-401 DGKPVTQTIRIKV
+401 
-414 TDPTSDERHEAVLRV
+414 AVLCGILGRR
-429 FADIAG
+429 IYLRRRQG
-435 KTYELDLTDPDQ
+435 Q
-447 TIQPGSTDEI
+447 
-457 NRFTLLQSR
+457 R

>member
-125 GTPDLKQLYATL
+125 GTPDLEELEATL
-137 LSQEAGTL
+137 LRQEVGKL
-145 INVSDG
+145 INASAG
-151 KYLPAAAKRSL
+151 KHLPAAAKRSL
-162 TIAGNENQQLE
+162 KITGNGNQQLE

-187 INQTGAEQQITDIR
+187 INQTGAEQQITGIR

-222 PDDAGSVDLDLGNV
+222 PNDNGSVDLALGDV
-236 TVYAP
+236 TVSAP
-241 MNETASTALGYFY
+241 MDATASTALGYFY
-254 ESKAPEGGYVLEAI
+254 ESTAPEGGYALQAT
-268 WNGKKKTFPLNDMET
+268 WNGKPKTFPLT
-283 EEGSDL
+283 EMGGGNGL

-299 INIILKQNDWKL
+299 ITLTLKQNDWKL
-311 EYEVLDWE
+311 EYEVLEWE
-319 DAPEINIDFTDVLS
+319 DAPINIDFKDVLS

-338 WTEGTYYGLGVAGN
+338 WTEGTYYQLGVAGDK
-352 ENTVWMNPNHAA
+352 NTVWMNPNHDA

-388 FQFVTPTSGPAYT
+388 FRFVTPTSGPAYAE
-401 DGKPVTQTIRIKV
+401 GKPVTQTLQIEV
-414 TDPTSDERHEAVLRV
+414 TDPASDERHEAVLRV

-435 KTYELDLTDPDQ
+435 KTYELDLTDPGQ

>member
-1 MQKGTSLMRNNLLKY
+1 MRNNLLKY

-125 GTPDLKQLYATL
+125 GTPDLKQLYETL
-137 LSQEAGTL
+137 LDEEPRML
-145 INVSDG
+145 INASAG
-151 KYLPAAAKRSL
+151 KHLPAAAKRSL
-162 TIAGNENQQLE
+162 KITGNENQQLE

-187 INQTGAEQQITDIR
+187 INQTGAKQQITGIR

-206 AANTYLFPTS
+206 AANTSLFPKNYEMT
-216 YDMNYT
+216 YT
-222 PDDAGSVDLDLGNV
+222 PGDAGSVDLAWGDV
-236 TVYAP
+236 TVSAS
-241 MNETASTALGYFY
+241 MDATASTALGYFY
-254 ESKAPEGGYVLEAI
+254 ESTAPEGGYALQAT
-268 WNGKKKTFPLNDMET
+268 WNGKPKTFPLT
-283 EEGSDL
+283 EMGGGNGL

-299 INIILKQNDWKL
+299 ITLTLKQNDWKL

-319 DAPEINIDFTDVLS
+319 DAPEINIDFKDVLS

-338 WTEGTYYGLGVAGN
+338 WTDGTYYRLGVAGDK
-352 ENTVWMNPNHAA
+352 NTVWMNPNQAA

-401 DGKPVTQTIRIKV
+401 DGKPVTQTIQIKV

>member
-118 SFGGDFS
+118 SFDGDFS
-125 GTPDLKQLYATL
+125 GTPDLKQLYETL
-137 LSQEAGTL
+137 LNQEAGTL
-145 INVSDG
+145 IDASAG
-151 KYLPAAAKRSL
+151 KHLPAAAKRSL
-162 TIAGNENQQLE
+162 KITGNENQQLE

-187 INQTGAEQQITDIR
+187 INQTGAEQQITGIR

-222 PDDAGSVDLDLGNV
+222 PNDNGSVDLALGDV
-236 TVYAP
+236 TVSAS
-241 MNETASTALGYFY
+241 MDETASTALGYFY
-254 ESKAPEGGYVLEAI
+254 ESKAPEGGYVLEAT

-299 INIILKQNDWKL
+299 ITLTLKQNDWKL
-311 EYEVLDWE
+311 EYEVLEWE
-319 DAPEINIDFTDVLS
+319 DAPINIDFKDVLS

-338 WTEGTYYGLGVAGN
+338 WTEGTYYQLGVAGD
-352 ENTVWMNPNHAA
+352 ENTVWMNSTRTA

-388 FQFVTPTSGPAYT
+388 FRFVTPTSGPAYA
-401 DGKPVTQTIRIKV
+401 DGKPVTQTLQIEV
-414 TDPTSDERHEAVLRV
+414 TDPASDERHEAVLRV

-435 KTYELDLTDPDQ
+435 KTYELDLTDPDK

>member
-16 TGAMLLLLACCL
+16 TGAMLLLLVCCL

-80 IRFNYEREFQANEIS
+80 IRFNYEREFQDNEIS

-125 GTPDLKQLYATL
+125 GTPDLKQLYETL
-137 LSQEAGTL
+137 LNQEAGTL

-151 KYLPAAAKRSL
+151 KYLPAAAKHSL
-162 TIAGNENQQLE
+162 TIAEKENQQLV

-206 AANTYLFPTS
+206 AENTSLFPKNYEMT
-216 YDMNYT
+216 YT
-222 PDDAGSVDLDLGNV
+222 PNDAGSVDLALGDV
-236 TVYAP
+236 TVSAP

-254 ESKAPEGGYVLEAI
+254 ESVAPEGGYVLEAT
-268 WNGKKKTFPLNDMET
+268 WNGKQKTFPLNDMET

-333 YMSEG
+333 YTSYG
-338 WTEGTYYGLGVAGN
+338 WQRDTYLDLLPN
-352 ENTVWMNPNHAA
+352 NTVWMNPDEEAVLSFA
-364 ELKFVINAPNGTL
+364 IEAPSGTL
-377 WRAYLEGDVNA
+377 WRAALEGDVNA
-388 FQFVTPTSGPAYT
+388 FQFVGASSGSAYT
-401 DGKPVTQTIRIKV
+401 EDSNTPVAQSIRVKV
-414 TDPTSDERHEAVLRV
+414 TDPESNERHEVTLRV
-429 FADIAG
+429 YADIGG
-435 KTYELDLTDPDQ
+435 KTYELDLTDPDTQ
-447 TIQPGSTDEI
+447 KEPGGVI